1 MGINYFFEQNWEK
14 SDNYEDKSETDT
26 TERLITVKC
35 KNWLIRH
42 PKLQHVSWCWSGTWV
57 RSTQGQTT
65 EEVDTE
71 DRVSYR
77 IYCSLS
83 VRAAV
88 LHKAG

>member
-1 MGINYFFEQNWEK
+1 MRTKVRLTPQNVSSQLNAK
-14 SDNYEDKSETDT
+14 IASSDIQNFNMLVGAE
-26 TERLITVKC
+26 V
-35 KNWLIRH
+35 
-42 PKLQHVSWCWSGTWV
+42 GV